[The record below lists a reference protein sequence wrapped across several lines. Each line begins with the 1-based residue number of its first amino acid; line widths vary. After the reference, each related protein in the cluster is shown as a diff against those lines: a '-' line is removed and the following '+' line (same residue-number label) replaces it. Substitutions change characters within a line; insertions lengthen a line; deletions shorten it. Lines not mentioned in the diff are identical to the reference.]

1 MCDLTMGKKK
11 LTPKVFGLEFLK
23 LLKALKPH
31 QRSILVDHLND
42 AAINEIGRFVFNSF
56 KTDLKLKGKAKKKLA
71 LQVLPFKRDLNF
83 ICNPEKSVAQR
94 RKKIKNQTGSGLGIL
109 LATVIPA

>member
-1 MCDLTMGKKK
+1 MGKKK
-11 LTPKVFGLEFLK
+11 LTAKVFGLEFLK
-23 LLKALKPH
+23 VFKTLKPH

-56 KTDLKLKGKAKKKLA
+56 KTDLKLKGKAKKKLS
-71 LQVLPFKRDLNF
+71 QRVLPFKRDLNF
-83 ICNPEKSVAQR
+83 ICNPQKSVEQR
-94 RKKIKNQTGSGLGIL
+94 RKRIKNQTGTGLGIL